1 MYMLRILLIAVVSIS
16 IVHAKQASAADRGD
30 SGFRIGLG
38 IGSGTI
44 DFDRGFNGDD
54 TTLSAFAA
62 YDFNRYVG
70 VEANYTDGG
79 SPQDL
84 GIKVDRSE
92 AAAMVIGS
100 LPLIGDVWSISARA
114 GVVAW
119 SWSSA
124 GIEHEGTDLTYGIGT
139 ALDFKRMQFELI
151 GDTADIDT
159 ARIIHVSLR
168 GAWKF

>member
-1 MYMLRILLIAVVSIS
+1 MHMLRVVLIAVVSIS
-16 IVHAKQASAADRGD
+16 IAHAEQASAADRGD

-38 IGSGTI
+38 FGTGTI

-54 TTLSAFAA
+54 TTLSAFAG
-62 YDFNRYVG
+62 YDLNQYVG
-70 VEANYTDGG
+70 VEASYTDGG

-84 GIKVDRSE
+84 GVTVDRSE
-92 AAAMVIGS
+92 AAAMVVGS
-100 LPLIGDVWSISARA
+100 LPLIGDVWSVSARA

-124 GIEHEGTDLTYGIGT
+124 GLEHEGTDLAYGVGT
-139 ALDFKRMQFELI
+139 ALDFKQMQFQLI